1 MLIEI
6 QYIISGLKKNSKKI
20 LKEFEQMQGL
30 RVLITGGEPLMH
42 PEFEKINDF
51 IKELPIRKILF
62 TNGVLLNDNI
72 LKKN

>member
-1 MLIEI
+1 
-6 QYIISGLKKNSKKI
+6 
-20 LKEFEQMQGL
+20 MQGL

-72 LKKN
+72 LKKTECRRNSDKSRWNEKKDMKS